1 MTRRLQR
8 IQKLKKTETRS
19 NISEYIKGSDE
30 TVKQQS
36 KEHYLFGIILVYIKD
51 PLPDSVS
58 MANVISTIESVI
70 PARFAHGLD
79 SVMVGQFDFFE
90 ETETNAFYQDGAIYV
105 TNDQFNE
112 EDMIDDLVHELAH
125 VGEQTYGMD
134 LYMDGSIEEEFVGK
148 RKRLHAILSGNGY
161 NVPEEFSHP
170 TESPE
175 YSADIDEFL
184 YETVGYPVLTTL
196 SMGLFV
202 SPYGATSLREYYAN
216 GFEEY
221 FLGDKNYLKKISPM
235 LYNKLEE
242 ITYNN
247 QGHE

>member
-1 MTRRLQR
+1 
-8 IQKLKKTETRS
+8 LKKTETRS
-19 NISEYIKGSDE
+19 KANLSEYIKSSDE
-30 TVKQQS
+30 TAKQQN
-36 KEHYLFGIILVYIKD
+36 KEHYLFGNILVYIKD
-51 PLPDSVS
+51 PLPGSVDI
-58 MANVISTIESVI
+58 ISVLNAIESSV
-70 PARFAHGLD
+70 PAKFVHGLD
-79 SVMVGQFDFFE
+79 SVMIGHFDFFDE
-90 ETETNAFYQDGAIYV
+90 SDTNAFYQDGAIYV

-112 EDMIDDLVHELAH
+112 EDMIDDLVHEIAH

-134 LYMDGSIEEEFVGK
+134 LYVDGALEEEFIGK
-148 RKRLHAILSGNGY
+148 RKKLHTILSGNGY

-184 YETVGYPVLTTL
+184 YEVVGYPVLTTL
-196 SMGLFV
+196 TMGLFI
-202 SPYGATSLREYYAN
+202 SPYAATSLREYYAN

-221 FLGDKNYLKKISPM
+221 FLGDKNYLKNISPM

-247 QGHE
+247 QSQE

>member
-1 MTRRLQR
+1 M
-8 IQKLKKTETRS
+8 KKTETTS
-19 NISEYIKGSDE
+19 NISEYVKGSDE
-30 TVKQQS
+30 IVKQQS
-36 KEHYLFGIILVYIKD
+36 KEHYLFGNILVYIKD
-51 PLPDSVS
+51 PLPDSVNII
-58 MANVISTIESVI
+58 NVISAIESTV
-70 PARFAHGLD
+70 PAKFAHGLD

-90 ETETNAFYQDGAIYV
+90 ETDTNAFYQDGAIYV

-112 EDMIDDLVHELAH
+112 EDMIDDLVHEIAH
-125 VGEQTYGMD
+125 VAEQTYGMD
-134 LYMDGSIEEEFVGK
+134 LYIDGSIEEEFVGK
-148 RKRLHAILSGNGY
+148 RKRLHSILSGNGY
-161 NVPEEFSHP
+161 HVPEEFSHP

-196 SMGLFV
+196 TMGLFV

-221 FLGDKNYLKKISPM
+221 FLGDKNYLKNISPM

-247 QGHE
+247 QGRE